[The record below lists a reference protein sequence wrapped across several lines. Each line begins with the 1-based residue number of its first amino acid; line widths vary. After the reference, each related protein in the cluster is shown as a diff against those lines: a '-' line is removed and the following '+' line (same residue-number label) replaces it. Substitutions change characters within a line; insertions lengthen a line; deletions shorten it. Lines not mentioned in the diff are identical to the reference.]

1 MRETASALAAFGGD
15 PPGLVTAC
23 RRVIS
28 RHLAVG
34 GLWTLCA
41 RMLHAADP
49 LAEARVAVEELD
61 ADRTARHLAIE
72 LPPDA
77 TALMVGWSTTVI
89 DSLVRRGD
97 VTVLVAEI
105 DAEAGSLAAHLDARC
120 VDVVEVDGSSLGAAA
135 ATADGAIDGDEIAA
149 FISDLGI
156 TVYQG
161 YGLTE
166 TSPVVSATADV
177 VLVEA
182 ELAGPAAVLAPRGT
196 LAAACVAAHAGRAVW
211 FVVPHGRAVGGRTWD
226 AAIRRWR
233 DRSNAWDRD
242 LDEVPLDTAT
252 LVIGPTG
259 TAPPTALVDR
269 VDCPVAPEL
278 FKADV
283 T

>member
-1 MRETASALAAFGGD
+1 MHPIEHLRFVARAVGVPQDLLVRETASALAAFGGD

-135 ATADGAIDGDEIAA
+135 ATAD
-149 FISDLGI
+149 
-156 TVYQG
+156 
-161 YGLTE
+161 
-166 TSPVVSATADV
+166 V

-211 FVVPHGRAVGGRTWD
+211 FVVPYGRAVGGRTWD

-259 TAPPTALVDR
+259 AAPPTALVDR